1 MKEYKLSFGTIIIL
15 KDNLAEVI
23 INEGVVM
30 NEVMVDLY
38 HDFLLSYLKAPF
50 SLLIN
55 KKNSYSYTFEAQKMI
70 ANLKEIHVMAVV
82 VGTSG
87 ALMSTRTLIKINEEN
102 DWNIKLFHTRPEAL
116 EWIESHYVYSMA
128 E

>member
-15 KDNLAEVI
+15 EEDLAEVI

-50 SLLIN
+50 SLIIN
-55 KKNSYSYTFEAQKMI
+55 KKNSYSYTFEAQKTI
-70 ANLKEIHVMAVV
+70 ANLKQIHLMAVV
-82 VGTSG
+82 VGSAG
-87 ALMSTRTLIKINEEN
+87 ALMSTETLIQMNEEQ
-102 DWNIKLFHTRPEAL
+102 DWNIKLFNKRGEAL
-116 EWIESHYVYSMA
+116 EWVENHYQPVT
-128 E
+128 

>member
-15 KDNLAEVI
+15 RDNLAEVI

-70 ANLKEIHVMAVV
+70 ANLDEIHVMAVI

-87 ALMSTRTLIKINEEN
+87 ALMSTKTLMKINEEN
-102 DWNIKLFHTRPEAL
+102 DWNIKLFRARPEAL
-116 EWIESHYVYSMA
+116 EWIESHYKYSLM

>member
-1 MKEYKLSFGTIIIL
+1 MKEYKLSFGTIIVL

-30 NEVMVDLY
+30 NEVMVDIY

-55 KKNSYSYTFEAQKMI
+55 KKNSYSYTF
-70 ANLKEIHVMAVV
+70 
-82 VGTSG
+82 
-87 ALMSTRTLIKINEEN
+87 
-102 DWNIKLFHTRPEAL
+102 
-116 EWIESHYVYSMA
+116 
-128 E
+128 